1 MSQFGSHF
9 DDISNLSNLLNDSRQ
24 ASEIPSEKFNQP
36 AFSAA
41 QSNVVV
47 SGKGSSGINGLDQT
61 LQKDRSFSSSGATSA
76 VDPKEIWSPEEIL
89 YEDALIDWKD
99 DRPTPRYEF
108 SYKQVV
114 GTEDTLLG
122 MTDKTPLT
130 ADCSH
135 LVVKIHFPQSSMKD
149 LDLDVTRH
157 RIKASSRTHHL
168 FTYFPVTVEA
178 EQGSAKFDKQ
188 KEVLTITLPI
198 KSDF

>member
-9 DDISNLSNLLNDSRQ
+9 DDINNLSNLLNDSRQ
-24 ASEIPSEKFNQP
+24 ASETPSEKFNQP
-36 AFSAA
+36 ACSAA

-47 SGKGSSGINGLDQT
+47 SSKGSGLT
-61 LQKDRSFSSSGATSA
+61 LQKGSCSSSGATPA
-76 VDPKEIWSPEEIL
+76 VDPKDIWSPEEIL

-198 KSDF
+198 KPEF

>member
-36 AFSAA
+36 ASSAA

-47 SGKGSSGINGLDQT
+47 SSKGSRLDQT
-61 LQKDRSFSSSGATSA
+61 LQKGSFSNSGATPF
-76 VDPKEIWSPEEIL
+76 VDPKDIWQPEEIL

-122 MTDKTPLT
+122 MTEKTPLT

-135 LVVKIHFPQSSMKD
+135 LVVKIHFPLSSMKD

-178 EQGSAKFDKQ
+178 EQGNAKFDKQ

-198 KSDF
+198 KSEF

>member
-24 ASEIPSEKFNQP
+24 ASETPSEKFNQP
-36 AFSAA
+36 ASSTA

-47 SGKGSSGINGLDQT
+47 SSKGSRLDQT
-61 LQKDRSFSSSGATSA
+61 LQKASTPA
-76 VDPKEIWSPEEIL
+76 VDPKDIWQPDEIL

-122 MTDKTPLT
+122 MTEKTPLT

-135 LVVKIHFPQSSMKD
+135 LVVKIHFPLSSMKD

-157 RIKASSRTHHL
+157 RIKASSKTHHL

-178 EQGSAKFDKQ
+178 EQGNAKFDKQ

-198 KSDF
+198 KSEF